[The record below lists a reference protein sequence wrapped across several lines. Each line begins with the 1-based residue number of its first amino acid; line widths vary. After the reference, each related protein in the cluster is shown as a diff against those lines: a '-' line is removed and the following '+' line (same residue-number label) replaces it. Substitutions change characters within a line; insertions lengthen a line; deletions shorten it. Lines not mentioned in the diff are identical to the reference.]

1 MFTAGQRID
10 VTGVSQGKGFSGQH
24 KRHNFHRG
32 PVSHGSH
39 NIKQAGSIGST
50 DAARVFKGLKMA
62 GQHGATQVTV
72 RNLEVVRVDTERNLL
87 LVHGSVPGHKNQVV
101 HGPRQRPL
109 GDDRSAGMST
119 ARVVDQAGVETGSVE
134 LPEAI
139 FGIEPN
145 EPVMHQA
152 LIRQL
157 ANGRQGTAST
167 KTRSDVRGGGRK
179 PYRQK
184 GTGRARQGSTR
195 SPQWEGGGVV
205 FGPHPRSYRMDM
217 PRKQR
222 RLALRSA
229 LSAKAQ
235 DGGLLVL
242 EGFELEAPKHQG
254 GCRPAFAAS
263 RRRAGCWSCSARTT
277 RCSRRAR
284 ATSPRSRLTLAG
296 NLSVRDIIGAD
307 TVIVTRDAIE
317 HIEEAFA

>member
-1 MFTAGQRID
+1 M
-10 VTGVSQGKGFSGQH
+10 
-24 KRHNFHRG
+24 
-32 PVSHGSH
+32 
-39 NIKQAGSIGST
+39 
-50 DAARVFKGLKMA
+50 
-62 GQHGATQVTV
+62 
-72 RNLEVVRVDTERNLL
+72 
-87 LVHGSVPGHKNQVV
+87 
-101 HGPRQRPL
+101 
-109 GDDRSAGMST
+109 SA
-119 ARVVDQAGVETGSVE
+119 ARVVDQAGAVTGHLD
-134 LPEAI
+134 LPEVI

-152 LIRQL
+152 LLRQL

-167 KTRSDVRGGGRK
+167 KTRSEVRGGGRK

-235 DGGLLVL
+235 EGGLVVL
-242 EGFELEAPKHQG
+242 E
-254 GCRPAFAAS
+254 AFALEEPRTRAITDLLRGVEAG
-263 RRRAGCWSCSARTT
+263 RRVLVVLGSHNEMLEKSARNI
-277 RCSRRAR
+277 AEVQV
-284 ATSPRSRLTLAG
+284 TLAG
-296 NLSVRDIIGAD
+296 NLSVRDLLIAE

>member
-1 MFTAGQRID
+1 M
-10 VTGVSQGKGFSGQH
+10 
-24 KRHNFHRG
+24 
-32 PVSHGSH
+32 
-39 NIKQAGSIGST
+39 
-50 DAARVFKGLKMA
+50 
-62 GQHGATQVTV
+62 
-72 RNLEVVRVDTERNLL
+72 
-87 LVHGSVPGHKNQVV
+87 
-101 HGPRQRPL
+101 
-109 GDDRSAGMST
+109 SA
-119 ARVVDQAGVETGSVE
+119 ARVVDQAGAVTGHLD
-134 LPEAI
+134 LPEAV

-152 LIRQL
+152 LLRQL

-195 SPQWEGGGVV
+195 SPQWEGGGIV

-235 DGGLLVL
+235 DGGFVVL
-242 EGFELEAPKHQG
+242 EAFELEEPRTRAITDLLRSVEAG
-254 GCRPAFAAS
+254 
-263 RRRAGCWSCSARTT
+263 RRVLVVLGSHNEMLEKSARNI
-277 RCSRRAR
+277 AEVQV
-284 ATSPRSRLTLAG
+284 TLAG
-296 NLSVRDIIGAD
+296 NLSVRDLLMAE

>member
-1 MFTAGQRID
+1 M
-10 VTGVSQGKGFSGQH
+10 
-24 KRHNFHRG
+24 
-32 PVSHGSH
+32 
-39 NIKQAGSIGST
+39 
-50 DAARVFKGLKMA
+50 
-62 GQHGATQVTV
+62 
-72 RNLEVVRVDTERNLL
+72 
-87 LVHGSVPGHKNQVV
+87 
-101 HGPRQRPL
+101 
-109 GDDRSAGMST
+109 SA
-119 ARVVDQAGVETGSVE
+119 ARVVDQAGAVTGHLD
-134 LPEAI
+134 LPESV

-152 LIRQL
+152 LLRQL

-167 KTRSDVRGGGRK
+167 KTRSEVRGGGRK

-195 SPQWEGGGVV
+195 SPQWEGGGIV

-242 EGFELEAPKHQG
+242 EAFELEEPRTRAITDLLRSVEAG
-254 GCRPAFAAS
+254 
-263 RRRAGCWSCSARTT
+263 RRVLVVLGSHNEMLEKSARNI
-277 RCSRRAR
+277 AEVQV
-284 ATSPRSRLTLAG
+284 TLAG
-296 NLSVRDIIGAD
+296 NLSVRDLLIAE

-317 HIEEAFA
+317 HIEEAFS

>member
-1 MFTAGQRID
+1 
-10 VTGVSQGKGFSGQH
+10 
-24 KRHNFHRG
+24 
-32 PVSHGSH
+32 
-39 NIKQAGSIGST
+39 
-50 DAARVFKGLKMA
+50 
-62 GQHGATQVTV
+62 
-72 RNLEVVRVDTERNLL
+72 
-87 LVHGSVPGHKNQVV
+87 
-101 HGPRQRPL
+101 
-109 GDDRSAGMST
+109 MSS
-119 ARVVDQAGVETGSVE
+119 ARVVDQTGVETGTVE

-157 ANGRQGTAST
+157 ANGRQGTSST
-167 KTRSDVRGGGRK
+167 KTRSEVRGGGRK
-179 PYRQK
+179 PWRQK

-195 SPQWEGGGVV
+195 APHWEGGGVV
-205 FGPHPRSYRMDM
+205 FGPHPRSYRIEM

-242 EGFELEAPKHQG
+242 ESFELEAPRTKAVADLIRGVDSPRKVLVVLGSHNEM
-254 GCRPAFAAS
+254 FEK
-263 RRRAGCWSCSARTT
+263 SARNI
-277 RCSRRAR
+277 
-284 ATSPRSRLTLAG
+284 PEVRLTLAG

-307 TVIVTRDAIE
+307 KVLITRDAIE

>member
-1 MFTAGQRID
+1 
-10 VTGVSQGKGFSGQH
+10 VS
-24 KRHNFHRG
+24 
-32 PVSHGSH
+32 
-39 NIKQAGSIGST
+39 A
-50 DAARVFKGLKMA
+50 
-62 GQHGATQVTV
+62 
-72 RNLEVVRVDTERNLL
+72 
-87 LVHGSVPGHKNQVV
+87 
-101 HGPRQRPL
+101 
-109 GDDRSAGMST
+109 
-119 ARVVDQAGVETGSVE
+119 ARVVDQAGAVTGHLD
-134 LPEAI
+134 LPESI

-152 LIRQL
+152 LLRQL

-167 KTRSDVRGGGRK
+167 KTRSEVRGGGRK

-235 DGGLLVL
+235 EGGLVVL
-242 EGFELEAPKHQG
+242 E
-254 GCRPAFAAS
+254 AFALEEPRTRAITDMLRGVEAG
-263 RRRAGCWSCSARTT
+263 RRVLVVLGSHNEMLEKSARNI
-277 RCSRRAR
+277 AEVQV
-284 ATSPRSRLTLAG
+284 TLAG
-296 NLSVRDIIGAD
+296 NLSVRDLLIAE

>member
-1 MFTAGQRID
+1 
-10 VTGVSQGKGFSGQH
+10 
-24 KRHNFHRG
+24 
-32 PVSHGSH
+32 
-39 NIKQAGSIGST
+39 
-50 DAARVFKGLKMA
+50 
-62 GQHGATQVTV
+62 
-72 RNLEVVRVDTERNLL
+72 
-87 LVHGSVPGHKNQVV
+87 
-101 HGPRQRPL
+101 
-109 GDDRSAGMST
+109 MST

-134 LPEAI
+134 LPEEI

-145 EPVMHQA
+145 GQVMHQA

-157 ANGRQGTAST
+157 ANGRHGTSST

-195 SPQWEGGGVV
+195 SPQWEGGGIV
-205 FGPHPRSYRMDM
+205 FGPHPRSYKMDM

-229 LSAKAQ
+229 LSSKAQ

-242 EGFELEAPKHQG
+242 EGFELAEP
-254 GCRPAFAAS
+254 S
-263 RRRAGCWSCSARTT
+263 TRAVANLIKTVEHPRKVLVILGSHNAMLEKSARNI
-277 RCSRRAR
+277 
-284 ATSPRSRLTLAG
+284 PEVRLTLAG
-296 NLSVRDIIGAD
+296 NLSVRDLLTAD

>member
-1 MFTAGQRID
+1 MNA
-10 VTGVSQGKGFSGQH
+10 V
-24 KRHNFHRG
+24 
-32 PVSHGSH
+32 
-39 NIKQAGSIGST
+39 
-50 DAARVFKGLKMA
+50 
-62 GQHGATQVTV
+62 
-72 RNLEVVRVDTERNLL
+72 
-87 LVHGSVPGHKNQVV
+87 
-101 HGPRQRPL
+101 
-109 GDDRSAGMST
+109 
-119 ARVVDQAGVETGSVE
+119 RVVDQAGAVTGE
-134 LPEAI
+134 FDLPEAV

-152 LIRQL
+152 LLRQL

-195 SPQWEGGGVV
+195 SPQWAGGGIV

-235 DGGLLVL
+235 DGGLVVL
-242 EGFELEAPKHQG
+242 EAFELEEPRTRAITDLLRSVEAG
-254 GCRPAFAAS
+254 
-263 RRRAGCWSCSARTT
+263 RRVLVVLGSHNEMLEKSARNI
-277 RCSRRAR
+277 AEVQV
-284 ATSPRSRLTLAG
+284 TLAG
-296 NLSVRDIIGAD
+296 NLSVRDLLIAE

>member
-1 MFTAGQRID
+1 M
-10 VTGVSQGKGFSGQH
+10 
-24 KRHNFHRG
+24 
-32 PVSHGSH
+32 
-39 NIKQAGSIGST
+39 
-50 DAARVFKGLKMA
+50 
-62 GQHGATQVTV
+62 
-72 RNLEVVRVDTERNLL
+72 
-87 LVHGSVPGHKNQVV
+87 
-101 HGPRQRPL
+101 
-109 GDDRSAGMST
+109 SA
-119 ARVVDQAGVETGSVE
+119 ARVVDQAGAVTGHLD

-152 LIRQL
+152 LLRQL

-184 GTGRARQGSTR
+184 GTGRARQGSIR

-229 LSAKAQ
+229 LSAKALE
-235 DGGLLVL
+235 GGLVVL
-242 EGFELEAPKHQG
+242 ETFALEEPRTRAITDLLRG
-254 GCRPAFAAS
+254 VDAG
-263 RRRAGCWSCSARTT
+263 RRVLVVLGSHNEMLEKSARNI
-277 RCSRRAR
+277 AEVQV
-284 ATSPRSRLTLAG
+284 TLAG
-296 NLSVRDIIGAD
+296 NLSVRDLLIAE

>member
-1 MFTAGQRID
+1 M
-10 VTGVSQGKGFSGQH
+10 SS
-24 KRHNFHRG
+24 
-32 PVSHGSH
+32 
-39 NIKQAGSIGST
+39 
-50 DAARVFKGLKMA
+50 ARL
-62 GQHGATQVTV
+62 
-72 RNLEVVRVDTERNLL
+72 
-87 LVHGSVPGHKNQVV
+87 
-101 HGPRQRPL
+101 
-109 GDDRSAGMST
+109 
-119 ARVVDQAGVETGSVE
+119 VDQAGVETGTVE
-134 LPEAI
+134 LPDAI

-145 EPVMHQA
+145 GPVMHQA

-157 ANGRQGTAST
+157 ANGRQGTSST

-184 GTGRARQGSTR
+184 GIGRARQGSTR

-205 FGPHPRSYRMDM
+205 FGPHPRSYRIDM

-229 LSAKAQ
+229 LSSKAQ

-242 EGFELEAPKHQG
+242 EAFELEAPKTKAVADLV
-254 GCRPAFAAS
+254 RTLEAP
-263 RRRAGCWSCSARTT
+263 RRVLVVLGSHNEMFEKSARNI
-277 RCSRRAR
+277 
-284 ATSPRSRLTLAG
+284 PEVRLTLAG

>member
-1 MFTAGQRID
+1 M
-10 VTGVSQGKGFSGQH
+10 
-24 KRHNFHRG
+24 
-32 PVSHGSH
+32 
-39 NIKQAGSIGST
+39 
-50 DAARVFKGLKMA
+50 
-62 GQHGATQVTV
+62 
-72 RNLEVVRVDTERNLL
+72 
-87 LVHGSVPGHKNQVV
+87 
-101 HGPRQRPL
+101 
-109 GDDRSAGMST
+109 SA
-119 ARVVDQAGVETGSVE
+119 ARVVDQAGAVTGHLD
-134 LPEAI
+134 LPESI

-152 LIRQL
+152 LLRQL

-167 KTRSDVRGGGRK
+167 KTRSEVRGGGRK

-235 DGGLLVL
+235 EGGLVVL
-242 EGFELEAPKHQG
+242 E
-254 GCRPAFAAS
+254 AFALEEPRTRAITDMLRGVEAG
-263 RRRAGCWSCSARTT
+263 RRVLVVLGSHNEMLEKSARNI
-277 RCSRRAR
+277 AEVQV
-284 ATSPRSRLTLAG
+284 TLAG
-296 NLSVRDIIGAD
+296 NLSVRDLLIAE